1 MIFIHFSDIHKLCE
15 NPERAH
21 PPLGHGGLRGCRESC
36 QQLKVKLRV
45 KFKFPS
51 LLPFFDLGFPSMA
64 GK

>member
-36 QQLKVKLRV
+36 QQLKVKLRL
-45 KFKFPS
+45 KFKF
-51 LLPFFDLGFPSMA
+51 LFFDLGFPNMA

>member
-21 PPLGHGGLRGCRESC
+21 PPQGHGRLGGCRESC
-36 QQLKVKLRV
+36 QQLKVKLRF
-45 KFKFPS
+45 KFKF
-51 LLPFFDLGFPSMA
+51 PFFDLGFPNMA